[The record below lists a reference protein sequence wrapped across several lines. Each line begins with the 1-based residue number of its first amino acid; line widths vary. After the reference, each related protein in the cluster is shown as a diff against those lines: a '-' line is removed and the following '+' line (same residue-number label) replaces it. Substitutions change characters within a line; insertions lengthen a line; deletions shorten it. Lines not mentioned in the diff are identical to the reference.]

1 MLNRPHEDIL
11 NDYQLNGF
19 VCIPQ
24 FFSKNRLTQL
34 ISGLTRVLNFIHAYP
49 HKNNTFYFRGTRI
62 VFEEKILHRIVWA
75 QAMEPIF
82 HQINLNKDY
91 LDLIKVLLFQTTEI
105 KKLENMKIQQIINQ
119 LHIKQP
125 GDGVSFRFHQDAEN
139 RSYGTSMWND
149 RLQNGSFIQTAVA
162 LSNMTEKSGPLEFY
176 RGSHA
181 EGYIQLDKDN
191 NKLKQIE
198 GKYEKVI
205 INAYQGDLILFH
217 PFCIH
222 GSHPNKSEENRSLFI
237 NGYCPIDVNAKQ
249 YPGCGKG
256 RYLV

>member
-1 MLNRPHEDIL
+1 MLDRPLQDLLH
-11 NDYQLNGF
+11 DYQTNGF

-24 FFSKNRLTQL
+24 FFSNDLLNQL
-34 ISGLTRVLNFIHAYP
+34 IKGLNRVLKFIEHYP
-49 HKNNTFYFRGTRI
+49 HKKKTFYFRGTRV
-62 VFEEKILHRIVWA
+62 VFEQNVLHRMVWA
-75 QAMEPIF
+75 QAMEPVF
-82 HQINLNKDY
+82 HQVNLNQDY
-91 LDLIKVLLFQTTEI
+91 LTLIKSLLFQDADLKNIEA
-105 KKLENMKIQQIINQ
+105 LKIQQIINQ

-139 RSYGTSMWND
+139 RCYGTSMWND

-176 RGSHA
+176 RGSQV
-181 EGYIQLDKDN
+181 EGYIQLDKDIN
-191 NKLKQIE
+191 RLKQVE
-198 GKYEKVI
+198 GKYEKVM
-205 INAYQGDLILFH
+205 INAFQGDLILFH

-237 NGYCPIDVNAKQ
+237 NGYCPLDVNAKQ

-256 RYLV
+256 RYLA